1 MTASLPL
8 TRMGRIIAI
17 DYGTK
22 RCGLAVTDPA
32 KIIATALET
41 VATHQLVDY
50 LKKYM
55 VKEEVDRIV
64 IGEPK
69 RLNNTDSETTRLA
82 LLFENQLQKAF
93 PDKNICRYDE
103 RLTSKMAQRSLIESG
118 QSRKVRRDK
127 AVLDRISATILLQ
140 DYLLSLS
147 NNP

>member
-55 VKEEVDRIV
+55 AKEEVDRIV